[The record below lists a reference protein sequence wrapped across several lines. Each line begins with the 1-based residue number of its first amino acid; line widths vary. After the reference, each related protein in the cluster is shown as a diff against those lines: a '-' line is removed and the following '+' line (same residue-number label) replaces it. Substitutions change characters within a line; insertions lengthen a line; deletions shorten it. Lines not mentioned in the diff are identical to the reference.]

1 MNPGTTPG
9 VKPGTTPGV
18 NPGTTPG
25 TDGNVAVAVLVEAV
39 ETERVVST
47 AVITVVVVVSG

>member
-25 TDGNVAVAVLVEAV
+25 TDGNGAVAVLVEVV
-39 ETERVVST
+39 ETESVVST